1 MAHYSDS
8 SSRFAVAPPFGAPR
22 CAAQRATTAA
32 PSEAEVEVNAAAAI
46 ERLRDALDAAFAAVP
61 DGADPSSTQCIG
73 FARLMRAA
81 LAQAI
86 AEDVLLTPAQR
97 EGAANCY
104 RRHLLIADPRGRY
117 AAAALVWQPGQA
129 SPVHGHHTWCGYA
142 VLDGVLEETQY
153 AWDET
158 ADCACASGSHA
169 RPAGAVSYVRA
180 GLSAIHRLANA
191 SSRPAISLHVYGVAG
206 EQIAT
211 HVNRLVTADLETS

>member
-1 MAHYSDS
+1 MAQYSDS
-8 SSRFAVAPPFGAPR
+8 SSRLSLAEPCGEPYRAS
-22 CAAQRATTAA
+22 QRTTTAA
-32 PSEAEVEVNAAAAI
+32 SCGAETEAAAAI
-46 ERLRDALDAAFAAVP
+46 ERLRDALDTAFAAVP
-61 DGADPSSTQCIG
+61 DGEDPSSAQCTG

-81 LAQAI
+81 LAQAV
-86 AEDVLLTPAQR
+86 AEDVLLTPAQC

-117 AAAALVWQPGQA
+117 AAAALVWQTGQA

-142 VLDGVLEETQY
+142 VLDGVLQETQY
-153 AWDET
+153 AWDEA
-158 ADCACASGSHA
+158 ADCACAVRTQA

-206 EQIAT
+206 EQLAT
-211 HVNRLVTADLETS
+211 HVNRLVTADLDAS

>member
-8 SSRFAVAPPFGAPR
+8 SSRLPVAPPLGAPR
-22 CAAQRATTAA
+22 RATPRATTAA
-32 PSEAEVEVNAAAAI
+32 RSEAEVEAAAAI
-46 ERLRDALDAAFAAVP
+46 ERLRDALDAALAAVP
-61 DGADPSSTQCIG
+61 DGEDPASTQCIG

-86 AEDVLLTPAQR
+86 AEDVLLTPAQC

-158 ADCACASGSHA
+158 ADRARAVGTHA

-206 EQIAT
+206 EQITT
-211 HVNRLVTADLETS
+211 HVNRLVTADLEAS